1 LAFSPKFGG
10 GALPVSDT
18 TRLKMLAPRGGR
30 LRCVLDTD
38 TYNEIDDQFALVQM
52 ILSPERLDLQAIYA
66 APFFNDRSGG
76 PGEGMEL
83 SYQEILRLLERLDV
97 KPEGLVHR
105 GVTEYV
111 GREKKARAAPA
122 VDDLIARSRSGTSD
136 SPLYVV
142 AIGAISNIAS
152 ALLKAPDIAD
162 KIVVVWLGG
171 SALEWPNQVE
181 FNLKQDVGGAQVLFD
196 SGAPMVNV
204 PCMGVVSHL
213 HSTVPEIEKYVEPYG
228 EIGKFLAM
236 RFKEYAEGGDSMGWS
251 KEIWDMA
258 PVGWLLD
265 DQWAPSVLVPTPL
278 LTDNI
283 TYSFDRGRHQMRYV
297 TYIRRDP
304 VLKDFFKKLAA
315 RASAGA

>member
-1 LAFSPKFGG
+1 MAYSPKFGG
-10 GALPVSDT
+10 KTLPVSDE
-18 TRLKMLAPRGGR
+18 TRLKMLAPRPGR
-30 LRCVLDTD
+30 VRCVLDTD

-52 ILSPERLDLQAIYA
+52 LLSPERLDLQAIYA
-66 APFFNDRSGG
+66 APFFNDRSSG

-97 KPEGLVHR
+97 KPAGLVHR

-111 GREKKARAAPA
+111 GSEKVARPAPA
-122 VDDLIARSRSGTSD
+122 VDDLIARARSGTSD
-136 SPLYVV
+136 NPLYVV
-142 AIGAISNIAS
+142 AIAAISNVAS

-171 SALEWPNQVE
+171 SALEWPNQIE
-181 FNLKQDVGGAQVLFD
+181 FNLKQDVGGGQVLYD
-196 SGAPMVNV
+196 SGVPVVNV
-204 PCMGVVSHL
+204 PCMGVVSHF

-236 RFKEYAEGGDSMGWS
+236 RFKEYADDGDYMGWS

-265 DQWAPSVLVPTPL
+265 AEWAPSVLVPTPI

-283 TYSFDRGRHQMRYV
+283 TYSIDRGRHQMRYV

-304 VLKDFFKKLAA
+304 ILKDFFRKLAA
-315 RASAGA
+315 RAAG